1 MLRSLVPVV
10 AVLAAP
16 ALDSLCAQSVYD
28 FNVLNGSDTH
38 PYTLLDGWSYRDMW
52 WHTGDPHG
60 AFMARG
66 VHGQALY
73 IDPTAEMV
81 IARFAS
87 FPTAGNAAIDPTS
100 LPAYRALAERLLAD
114 PR

>member
-1 MLRSLVPVV
+1 
-10 AVLAAP
+10 
-16 ALDSLCAQSVYD
+16 
-28 FNVLNGSDTH
+28 
-38 PYTLLDGWSYRDMW
+38 MW